1 MKMIR
6 RLFTLCFLC
15 FLCIGGYFGYKGYIR
30 YEAALQNMSIEQKVE
45 DIKSN
50 PSFTSIE
57 ELPKTYQEAVV
68 AVEDKRFFKHPG
80 IDLVA
85 IGRALKN
92 DIGAGKFVEGG
103 STITQQL
110 AKNLFFSQEQSLT
123 RKIGEVF
130 MAFSLEKKY
139 SKNEILELYVNSI
152 YFGDGY
158 YCVADASRGYFGKAP
173 QKMNGYESTMLAGI
187 PNAPS
192 VYAPTV
198 NPVLARARQEK
209 VLSSMVK
216 QNYLTKK
223 EALEIYSTVPGEQ

>member
-1 MKMIR
+1 MKTIR
-6 RLFTLCFLC
+6 RLFTLLFLC
-15 FLCIGGYFGYKGYIR
+15 FLCVGGYLGYKGYIR
-30 YEAALQNMSIEQKVE
+30 YETALQNMSIEQKVSE
-45 DIKSN
+45 IKSN
-50 PSFTSIE
+50 PSFTFLKD
-57 ELPKTYQEAVV
+57 LPKTYQEAVV

-80 IDLVA
+80 IDLIA

-92 DIGAGKFVEGG
+92 DIQAGKFIEGG

-110 AKNLFFSQEQSLT
+110 AKNLYFSQEQSLT
-123 RKIGEVF
+123 RKIGEAF
-130 MAFSLEKKY
+130 MAFKLEKEY
-139 SKNEILELYVNSI
+139 SKDEILELYVNSI

-158 YCVADASRGYFGKAP
+158 DCVADASRGYFGKEP

-198 NPVLARARQEK
+198 NPVLARSRQEK

-216 QNYLTKK
+216 QKYLTKK
-223 EALEIYSTVPGEQ
+223 EALEISSMVPGEQ